1 MASHEQIS
9 EVAKDYLERNGKHYI
24 PNFHKL
30 EATELNH
37 IVSCSTQILL
47 NHWGMNKYESGSFV
61 KSIVENNLD
70 GAFGNA
76 DSINVNCIRFYVM
89 LKHNA
94 SLNGL

>member
-1 MASHEQIS
+1 
-9 EVAKDYLERNGKHYI
+9 
-24 PNFHKL
+24 
-30 EATELNH
+30 
-37 IVSCSTQILL
+37 
-47 NHWGMNKYESGSFV
+47 MNKHESGSFV

-76 DSINVNCIRFYVM
+76 DNINVNCIRFYVM

>member
-1 MASHEQIS
+1 MSDYEKTS
-9 EVAKDYLERNGKHYI
+9 KVANDYLEKNGKQYI
-24 PNFHKL
+24 PNFHL
-30 EATELNH
+30 LSENELNH
-37 IVSCSTQILL
+37 IASISSQILL
-47 NHWGMNKYESGSFV
+47 NHWGMNKHESGSFV

-76 DSINVNCIRFYVM
+76 DNINVNCIRFYVM

>member
-1 MASHEQIS
+1 MANHEKIS
-9 EVAKDYLERNGKHYI
+9 EVAKDYLKRNGKHYI
-24 PNFHKL
+24 PDFHKL
-30 EATELNH
+30 NEAELNH

-47 NHWGMNKYESGSFV
+47 NHWGLNKYESGSFV

-70 GAFGNA
+70 SAFGNA